1 MLLNK
6 PSNLNTTNTTKEKQ
20 IKEDFNLNCILTD
33 SNNIAK
39 NYDSDFFE
47 KKSLIEEHIKN
58 LNSHKVSKNIY
69 TSKSLIPFNFRDKLD
84 NNIIYN
90 LNTKKRDSILKNE
103 KKYYNKIQPYNQRV
117 LTAQYNKSA
126 DNFLNDHET
135 PQKYKQDCKDYQL
148 FDNEMIKIT
157 LK

>member
-58 LNSHKVSKNIY
+58 LNSK
-69 TSKSLIPFNFRDKLD
+69 F
-84 NNIIYN
+84 
-90 LNTKKRDSILKNE
+90 
-103 KKYYNKIQPYNQRV
+103 
-117 LTAQYNKSA
+117 
-126 DNFLNDHET
+126 
-135 PQKYKQDCKDYQL
+135 QKYL
-148 FDNEMIKIT
+148 HFKIFNT
-157 LK
+157 V